1 MWRSGSCRAE
11 IVRLWQ
17 NSVGVGSGAAAAFLV
32 VVAQGLFA
40 LTGSFAPFVADGM
53 SIWQFQAIRAAL
65 MLPVAF
71 VVAAALGSWQRILPK
86 RPGTVA
92 LRTVLNV
99 VALGAYF
106 AVLPVMP
113 FGQAAAG
120 FFTTPIWVAICLSLT
135 GGAALNG
142 RMWVTVGLGFA
153 GAALAVSVGCEIN
166 PLALVPVVAGGVN
179 ALSIVVTNRH
189 CREEDACALL
199 FWSIFG
205 FLALGLAGVGV
216 AILAGA
222 GATPAG
228 ATEVLFAQPTP
239 IEAEMLLLSTVLG
252 LSSILD
258 AGLLMRGYKIG
269 ENASIALFD
278 YSYLIWA
285 AVVSATLWGQ
295 APTMTGFAG
304 LALILLA
311 GVVAIAPKRQ
321 AGSEAL
327 AAAA

>member
-1 MWRSGSCRAE
+1 MG
-11 IVRLWQ
+11 LWQ
-17 NSVGVGSGAAAAFLV
+17 NRLGIGSGAAAACLV
-32 VVAQGLFA
+32 VAAQGLFA
-40 LTGSFAPFVADGM
+40 LTDSFAPFVADDM

-71 VVAAALGSWQRILPK
+71 AVAVALGSWQRILP
-86 RPGTVA
+86 RRAGPVA
-92 LRTVLNV
+92 LRTALNV

-106 AVLPVMP
+106 AVLPVVP

-120 FFTTPIWVAICLSLT
+120 FFTTPVWVAICLSLT
-135 GGAALNG
+135 GGAALDG

-153 GAALAVSVGCEIN
+153 GAALAVGVGGEVE

-216 AILAGA
+216 AVWAGA
-222 GATPAG
+222 SGKIAG
-228 ATEVLFAQPTP
+228 APDVLFMPPSP
-239 IEAEMLLLSTVLG
+239 IEVEMLLLSAALG
-252 LSSILD
+252 LSSILG
-258 AGLLMRGYKIG
+258 AGLLMRGYQIG

-295 APTMTGFAG
+295 SPTMTGLAG

-321 AGSEAL
+321 AGSEA
-327 AAAA
+327 AAAPA